1 MASSRIGPDY
11 ATGKPVRI
19 DEPEEKV
26 RQDYER
32 ILVEDYGYRK
42 DQLDIRVPIRRGSQ
56 VSDEA
61 DIAIYRDKTG
71 RDQARDI
78 LGLVE
83 TKSPTEQTGQDQLK
97 SYMTAT
103 SATWAVWTNGPA
115 IEYFCKP
122 PGQAAVLDGVLNNI
136 PVRGQSLEDVGK
148 LTREDLKP
156 YSAASLKIVFRRIL
170 NTLYANTNIS
180 RREKLGNEMIKLI
193 FAKIRDE
200 QTYPNRPPSFRVGFN
215 ERPEEVK
222 KRIVTLFKAVVSE
235 LSDDEVFDPH
245 ETITLDAKGV
255 AWVVGQLERGSL
267 TDTHTDVVGDAF
279 EVFAESKL
287 VGEKGE
293 FFTPRNVIDVAVKL
307 IAPKPEETVCDP
319 ACGSGGFLISAMR
332 HVWSEMA
339 DSAQWRGLRSDLFDE
354 AKRKMARR
362 CFFGIDKETDL
373 VRIAK
378 AYMAISGDGRSNI
391 VHDNSLHNAKAFQPR
406 SARHF
411 VIDGDRF
418 RQFDCILTNPPYG
431 KQTKVLK
438 TDAAD
443 FDLGHSWRWAG
454 DEWKKG
460 QPRDQNPYVLFVE
473 RCFDMLRDGGRLAIV
488 LPEIVFHG
496 TSCARLRD
504 YIAEHGRVCAVVD
517 LPHNTFRPYCN
528 AKTCLLVVKKGE
540 QAGATDTVIM
550 AEAVQMGHDHQGRE
564 LHRSGTEEVWDDLPL
579 VAEELDNPGS
589 PDNRFVRTVSWAEMD
604 QAGHWVPRYWTNPP
618 EAEPPAGSY
627 WVSLGELKDEGILRT
642 RNGHGSP
649 PSAAKGS
656 GSIPYFRTSDVVNW
670 ELYRNPTALVGR
682 EVFEAVTRNK
692 QLLRGGE
699 VLFVRRGSYRL
710 GTVAMASKKDRES
723 IVMSELLILEVE
735 QPNRFELT
743 PFHLLGY
750 LSLEP
755 VQAQIHRL
763 DFVDTTLPNLGER
776 WRELRLPIHRDEQ
789 ERHDFGV
796 SIEGPMRKK
805 WEAQQGIDALRDALG
820 GNIVT

>member
-1 MASSRIGPDY
+1 MAGSRLGPDY
-11 ATGKPVRI
+11 ATGKSVRI

-42 DQLDIRVPIRRGSQ
+42 DQIDINVPIRRGSKIT
-56 VSDEA
+56 DEA
-61 DIAIYRDKTG
+61 DIAIYRDSTG

-78 LGLVE
+78 QGLVE
-83 TKSPTEQTGQDQLK
+83 TKSPKEQTGQGQLK

-103 SATWAVWTNGPA
+103 SAVWAVWTNGQN
-115 IEYFCKP
+115 IEYLCKP

-136 PVRGQSLEDVGK
+136 PVRGQSLEDIGK

-156 YSAASLKIVFRRIL
+156 YSAASLKVAFRRIL

-200 QTYPNRPPSFRVGFN
+200 QTYPNRPPSFRVGYN
-215 ERPEEVK
+215 EKPEHVK
-222 KRIVTLFKAVVSE
+222 RRVVTLFRAVVSE
-235 LSDDEVFDPH
+235 LADDEVFDPH

-267 TDTHTDVVGDAF
+267 TDTPTDVVGDAF

-293 FFTPRNVIDVAVKL
+293 FFTPRNVIDVAVTL
-307 IAPKPEETVCDP
+307 IDPQPDETVCDP

-332 HVWSEMA
+332 HVWRKMA
-339 DSAQWRGLRSDLFDE
+339 ETAEWRGLRVDLFNE
-354 AKRKMARR
+354 AKRRMAKR

-391 VHDNSLHNAKAFQPR
+391 VHDNALHKAEDFEPR
-406 SARHF
+406 SAQHF
-411 VIDGDRF
+411 VVEGRF

-431 KQTKVLK
+431 TQTKVLK
-438 TDAAD
+438 SEAED
-443 FDLGHSWRWAG
+443 FDLGHSWSWAG
-454 DEWKKG
+454 DGWKKG
-460 QPRDQNPYVLFVE
+460 RPRDQNPYVLFVE
-473 RCFDMLRDGGRLAIV
+473 RCFDMLREGGRLAIV

-496 TSCARLRD
+496 KSCARLRD
-504 YIAEHGRVCAVVD
+504 YIAQHGRVCAVVD

-528 AKTCLLVVKKGE
+528 AKTCLLVVKKDE
-540 QAGATDTVIM
+540 QASPTASVIM
-550 AEAVQMGHDHQGRE
+550 AEAVEMGHDHQGRQ
-564 LHRSGTEEVWDDLPL
+564 LHRPGTDEVWDDLPL
-579 VAEELDNPGS
+579 LTEELDDPES
-589 PDNRFVRTVSWAEMD
+589 PDNQFVTTVSWGDMIEAS
-604 QAGHWVPRYWTNPP
+604 HWVPRYWTNLP
-618 EAEPPAGSY
+618 ETEPPAGCDWIS
-627 WVSLGELKDEGILRT
+627 VGELEDEGIVRT

-649 PSAAKGS
+649 PSSAKGS

-670 ELYRNPTALVGR
+670 ELYRNPTALVDR
-682 EVFEAVTRNK
+682 ETFKSITRNK
-692 QLLRGGE
+692 PLLMGGE

-710 GTVAMASKKDRES
+710 GTVAMASEKDRES

-735 QPNRFELT
+735 ESNRLGIT

-750 LSLEP
+750 LSLDP

-763 DFVDTTLPNLGER
+763 DFVDTTLPNLGDR
-776 WRELRLPIHRDEQ
+776 WREIRLPIHRDDQ
-789 ERHDFGV
+789 ARRQFGAK
-796 SIEGPMRKK
+796 IEEPMRKK
-805 WEAQQGIDALRDALG
+805 WEAQRSIDALRDELG
-820 GNIVT
+820 GDIVT